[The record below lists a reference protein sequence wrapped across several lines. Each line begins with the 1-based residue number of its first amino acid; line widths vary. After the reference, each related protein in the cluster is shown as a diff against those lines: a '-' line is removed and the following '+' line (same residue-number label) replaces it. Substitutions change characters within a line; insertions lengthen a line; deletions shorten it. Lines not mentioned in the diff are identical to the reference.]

1 MSSTTDDRRASLE
14 PLVARLERL
23 AAWPEAGAGAGLVT
37 ALSTDLVSAAA
48 AASASAWDEA
58 GGAIA
63 QASALRRRSLDLGCA
78 NADAYVAARTAL
90 ATAGERAEG
99 ERTGDPELGELLMRA
114 ADMPLAIAEVA
125 ADAAALAALT
135 AERAAADSRANA
147 AGAAQLAAAAARVA
161 AHLVEI
167 NLSMSPDDER
177 IGRARELVALAG
189 DAAERALAVS
199 D

>member
-1 MSSTTDDRRASLE
+1 MSSTTDDRHASLE

-37 ALSTDLVSAAA
+37 ALATDLVSAAA
-48 AASASAWDEA
+48 ATSASDWDEA

-63 QASALRRRSLDLGCA
+63 QASALRRRCLDLGCA
-78 NADAYVAARTAL
+78 NADAYVAARAAL
-90 ATAGERAEG
+90 AAAGERAEG
-99 ERTGDPELGELLMRA
+99 EPTGDAELGELLMRA
-114 ADMPLAIAEVA
+114 ADTPLAIAEVG

-135 AERAAADSRANA
+135 AERVAPDSRANA
-147 AGAAQLAAAAARVA
+147 AGAALLAAAAARVA

-167 NLSMSPDDER
+167 NLSMSPDDAR
-177 IGRARELVALAG
+177 IGRARELVAQAG

>member
-1 MSSTTDDRRASLE
+1 MSWGTDDRRASLE

-23 AAWPEAGAGAGLVT
+23 AAWPEAGAGAGLVA
-37 ALSTDLVSAAA
+37 ALATDLVTAAA
-48 AASASAWDEA
+48 AASASDWDEA

-90 ATAGERAEG
+90 AAAGRRGEG
-99 ERTGDPELGELLMRA
+99 EATGDVELGALLTRA
-114 ADMPLAIAEVA
+114 ADMPLAIAEVG

-135 AERAAADSRANA
+135 AERTAPESRANA
-147 AGAAQLAAAAARVA
+147 AGAALLAAAAARVA

-167 NLSMSPDDER
+167 NLSMSPDDAR
-177 IGRARELVALAG
+177 VGRARELVAQAG
-189 DAAERALAVS
+189 DAADRALAVS